1 MATTKAAAVA
11 SIVANVKTLR
21 GLTSTSDAKLT
32 VLANRYYDSA
42 CAYTGYSIL
51 PDPLLSFVEDAVI
64 QAWNK
69 RGAEGL
75 NSQSAVGVSEQYLD
89 VETVLR
95 QNLRHKRNP
104 FSAVVVH
111 EETPAETS
119 ENTGSGGDGNA

>member
-11 SIVANVKTLR
+11 SIVANVKELR
-21 GLTSTSDAKLT
+21 NINGSDKKIT
-32 VLANRYYDSA
+32 ILANRYYDSA
-42 CAYTGYSIL
+42 CAFTGYPVL

-75 NSQSAVGVSEQYLD
+75 NSQSAVGVSEQYID
-89 VETVLR
+89 VETTLR

-104 FSAVVVH
+104 FSAVV
-111 EETPAETS
+111 ASETS
-119 ENTGSGGDGNA
+119 TANESDGDSNA